1 MGTMKVRGEAKYD
14 FAVDQF
20 TIRFK
25 IKANLQSSGEAI
37 ESGKKRTEQF
47 LQTMNDEIGL
57 SPDDFIMGDFSVK
70 QGYNGAKY
78 AYEKTIMIKICA
90 NLKVIEKIAVLME
103 TMSDIEYGVEFEISD
118 EPEKEQIVLQSAIND
133 SKNKAEMIA
142 ASLGQKVIGIED
154 VNYEYTTG
162 ERNYEYSGERN
173 LAKSIV
179 VDDVDDLASQL
190 KNPIKTI
197 RKAINIIW
205 ITE

>member
-1 MGTMKVRGEAKYD
+1 MKVRGEAEYD

-20 TIRFK
+20 SVNFK
-25 IKANLQSSGEAI
+25 IMARMQSSGEAI
-37 ESGKKRTEQF
+37 EAGKKRTEQF

-57 SPDDFIMGDFSVK
+57 APSDFIMGDFSVH
-70 QGYNGAKY
+70 QGYSASKY
-78 AYEKTIMIKICA
+78 TYEKSIMIKIVA
-90 NLKVIEKIAVLME
+90 DLKAVEKIALLME
-103 TMSDIEYGVEFEISD
+103 TMSDIEYKVEFEISD
-118 EPEKEQIVLQSAIND
+118 EPEKERLVLKSAIDD
-133 SKNKAEMIA
+133 SRNKAEMIA
-142 ASLGQKVIGIED
+142 ASLGHKVVGIED

-162 ERNYEYSGERN
+162 GRYFEYSVAGN
-173 LAKSIV
+173 LAKSIA

>member
-14 FAVDQF
+14 FTVDQF
-20 TIRFK
+20 NIRFK
-25 IKANLQSSGEAI
+25 IRASLQSSGDAI

-47 LQTMNDEIGL
+47 LRIMKDEL
-57 SPDDFIMGDFSVK
+57 DLVPDDFIMGDFSVN
-70 QGYNGAKY
+70 QRYSSSKY
-78 AYEKTIMIKICA
+78 TYEKSIMIKICA
-90 NLKVIEKIAVLME
+90 NLKTVEKITLLME
-103 TMSDIEYGVEFEISD
+103 SMSDIEYEIEFEISD
-118 EPEKEQIVLQSAIND
+118 EPKKEQIVLQSAIND

-142 ASLGQKVIGIED
+142 ASLGQKIIGIED

-173 LAKSIV
+173 LAKSIT

-205 ITE
+205 IME